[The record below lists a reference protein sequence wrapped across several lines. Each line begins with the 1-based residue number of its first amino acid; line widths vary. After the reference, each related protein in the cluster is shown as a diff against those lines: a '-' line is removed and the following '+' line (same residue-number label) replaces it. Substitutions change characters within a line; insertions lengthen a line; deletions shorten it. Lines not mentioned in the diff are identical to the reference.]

1 MDCHLKNLLTDV
13 LFMVFCIHGGLVKA
27 KELVSEMMN
36 KGMMCPDIVFFSS
49 IINRLCKEE
58 G

>member
-1 MDCHLKNLLTDV
+1 LLTDV